1 MTWRKRIGLALGLLS
16 VVVLAA
22 GLTMLVNYNSGKVA
36 GKSAS
41 LVAEDYPVGT
51 DYSGTITQ
59 QYVKTGDQ
67 VTAGPAALRG
77 ASRPHSSVTW
87 PRAWSPRRT

>member
-22 GLTMLVNYNSGKVA
+22 GLTMIVNTNNGKVA

-51 DYSGTITQ
+51 D
-59 QYVKTGDQ
+59 
-67 VTAGPAALRG
+67 
-77 ASRPHSSVTW
+77 
-87 PRAWSPRRT
+87 